1 MFSSFANLLADL
13 TVLENVLLP
22 NQIQFD
28 STTNNRAKE
37 ILEKVGLKDQLF
49 KRANKIS
56 GGQAQRAAI
65 ARGLVNN
72 PTIVLAD
79 EPTGNLDSVTAK
91 NVVEVMKK
99 MAKDLGQTFIVVTHE
114 RAQFGDVDRVI
125 TIKDGRA
132 FEGRTLPR
140 VGGYRIMSFAK
151 FAFLLVL
158 VCSIPVFY
166 AYGQLDDKP
175 PQGILRSGIVGVKL
189 LDAYFGTSTE
199 KMEVG
204 PGDKNVPFTVK
215 FANIST
221 ADIVGIKRTTIST
234 DILPFTTGNK
244 LSNPCG
250 QQHKGNTRKQFL
262 PHILC
267 GHI

>member
-1 MFSSFANLLADL
+1 MTKIYGKAETEVRALDNVSFSVKKGEFVLVIGSSGSGKSTLLNMIGLLDRPTEGRVLVDGFDTSDLTDNEISAFRNEKLGFVFQFANLLADL

-22 NQIQFD
+22 SQIQFD

-91 NVVEVMKK
+91 NVVEIMKK

-114 RAQFGDVDRVI
+114 RAQFGDVDRII

-132 FEGRTLPR
+132 FEGEYSPEL
-140 VGGYRIMSFAK
+140 
-151 FAFLLVL
+151 
-158 VCSIPVFY
+158 
-166 AYGQLDDKP
+166 
-175 PQGILRSGIVGVKL
+175 
-189 LDAYFGTSTE
+189 
-199 KMEVG
+199 EV
-204 PGDKNVPFTVK
+204 VV
-215 FANIST
+215 
-221 ADIVGIKRTTIST
+221 
-234 DILPFTTGNK
+234 
-244 LSNPCG
+244 
-250 QQHKGNTRKQFL
+250 
-262 PHILC
+262 
-267 GHI
+267 

>member
-1 MFSSFANLLADL
+1 LTKIYGEAETKVRALDNVSFSVKKGEFVLVIGSSGSGKSTLLNMVGLLDRPTEGRVLVDGFDTSDLTDNEISAFRNKKLGFVFQFSNLLADL

-22 NQIQFD
+22 SQIQFD

-132 FEGRTLPR
+132 FEGEHSPEL
-140 VGGYRIMSFAK
+140 
-151 FAFLLVL
+151 
-158 VCSIPVFY
+158 
-166 AYGQLDDKP
+166 
-175 PQGILRSGIVGVKL
+175 
-189 LDAYFGTSTE
+189 
-199 KMEVG
+199 EV
-204 PGDKNVPFTVK
+204 V
-215 FANIST
+215 A
-221 ADIVGIKRTTIST
+221 
-234 DILPFTTGNK
+234 
-244 LSNPCG
+244 
-250 QQHKGNTRKQFL
+250 
-262 PHILC
+262 
-267 GHI
+267 

>member
-1 MFSSFANLLADL
+1 LTKIYGEAETEVRALDNVSFSVKKGEFVLIIGSSGSGKSTLLNMVGLLDRPTEGRVLVDGFDTSDLTDNEISAFRNEKLGFVFQFSNLLADL

-22 NQIQFD
+22 SQIQFD

-132 FEGRTLPR
+132 FEGEHSPEL
-140 VGGYRIMSFAK
+140 
-151 FAFLLVL
+151 
-158 VCSIPVFY
+158 
-166 AYGQLDDKP
+166 
-175 PQGILRSGIVGVKL
+175 
-189 LDAYFGTSTE
+189 
-199 KMEVG
+199 EV
-204 PGDKNVPFTVK
+204 V
-215 FANIST
+215 A
-221 ADIVGIKRTTIST
+221 
-234 DILPFTTGNK
+234 
-244 LSNPCG
+244 
-250 QQHKGNTRKQFL
+250 
-262 PHILC
+262 
-267 GHI
+267 

>member
-1 MFSSFANLLADL
+1 MALNNVSFSVKKGEFVLVIGSSGSGKSTLLNMVGLLDRPTEGRVLVDGFDTSDLTDNEISAFRNKKLGFVFQFSNLLADL

-22 NQIQFD
+22 SQIQFD

-91 NVVEVMKK
+91 NVVEIMKK

-132 FEGRTLPR
+132 FEGEMIDP
-140 VGGYRIMSFAK
+140 
-151 FAFLLVL
+151 
-158 VCSIPVFY
+158 
-166 AYGQLDDKP
+166 
-175 PQGILRSGIVGVKL
+175 
-189 LDAYFGTSTE
+189 
-199 KMEVG
+199 MEVS
-204 PGDKNVPFTVK
+204 
-215 FANIST
+215 A
-221 ADIVGIKRTTIST
+221 
-234 DILPFTTGNK
+234 
-244 LSNPCG
+244 
-250 QQHKGNTRKQFL
+250 
-262 PHILC
+262 
-267 GHI
+267 

>member
-1 MFSSFANLLADL
+1 MALNNVSFSVKKGEFVLVIGSSGSGKSTLLNMIGLLDRPTEGRVLVDGFDTSDLTDNEISAFRNKKLGFVFQFSNLLADL

-22 NQIQFD
+22 SQIQFD

-65 ARGLVNN
+65 ARGLVNS

-91 NVVEVMKK
+91 NVVEIMKK

-114 RAQFGDVDRVI
+114 RAQFGDVDRIV

-132 FEGRTLPR
+132 FEGEQMDP
-140 VGGYRIMSFAK
+140 
-151 FAFLLVL
+151 
-158 VCSIPVFY
+158 
-166 AYGQLDDKP
+166 
-175 PQGILRSGIVGVKL
+175 
-189 LDAYFGTSTE
+189 
-199 KMEVG
+199 MEV
-204 PGDKNVPFTVK
+204 TV
-215 FANIST
+215 
-221 ADIVGIKRTTIST
+221 
-234 DILPFTTGNK
+234 
-244 LSNPCG
+244 
-250 QQHKGNTRKQFL
+250 
-262 PHILC
+262 
-267 GHI
+267 

>member
-1 MFSSFANLLADL
+1 LTKIYGEAETKVRALDNVSFSVKKGEFVLVIGSSGSGKSTLLNMFGLLDRPTEGRVLVDGFDTSDLTDNEISAFRNKKLGFVFQFANLLADL

-22 NQIQFD
+22 SQIQFD

-91 NVVEVMKK
+91 NVVELMKK

-132 FEGRTLPR
+132 FEGEYSPEL
-140 VGGYRIMSFAK
+140 
-151 FAFLLVL
+151 
-158 VCSIPVFY
+158 
-166 AYGQLDDKP
+166 
-175 PQGILRSGIVGVKL
+175 
-189 LDAYFGTSTE
+189 
-199 KMEVG
+199 EV
-204 PGDKNVPFTVK
+204 V
-215 FANIST
+215 A
-221 ADIVGIKRTTIST
+221 
-234 DILPFTTGNK
+234 
-244 LSNPCG
+244 
-250 QQHKGNTRKQFL
+250 
-262 PHILC
+262 
-267 GHI
+267 

>member
-1 MFSSFANLLADL
+1 MTKIYGEAETKVRALDNVSFSVKKGEFVLVIGSSGSGKSTLLNMVGLLDRPTEGRVLVDGFDTSDLTDNEISAFRNKKLGFVFQFSNLLADL

-22 NQIQFD
+22 SQIQFD

-79 EPTGNLDSVTAK
+79 EPTGNLDSVTAR
-91 NVVEVMKK
+91 NIVQLMKT

-132 FEGRTLPR
+132 FEGEMIDP
-140 VGGYRIMSFAK
+140 
-151 FAFLLVL
+151 
-158 VCSIPVFY
+158 
-166 AYGQLDDKP
+166 
-175 PQGILRSGIVGVKL
+175 
-189 LDAYFGTSTE
+189 
-199 KMEVG
+199 MEVS
-204 PGDKNVPFTVK
+204 
-215 FANIST
+215 A
-221 ADIVGIKRTTIST
+221 
-234 DILPFTTGNK
+234 
-244 LSNPCG
+244 
-250 QQHKGNTRKQFL
+250 
-262 PHILC
+262 
-267 GHI
+267 

>member
-1 MFSSFANLLADL
+1 LSKIYGEAETEVRALDNVSFSVKKGEFVLVIGSSGSGKSTLLNMIGLLDRPPEGKVLVDGFDTSDLTDNEISAFRNKKLGFVFQFSNLLADL
-13 TVLENVLLP
+13 TVLENELLP
-22 NQIQFD
+22 SQIQFD

-114 RAQFGDVDRVI
+114 RAQFGDVDRII

-132 FEGRTLPR
+132 FEGEHSLE
-140 VGGYRIMSFAK
+140 
-151 FAFLLVL
+151 L
-158 VCSIPVFY
+158 
-166 AYGQLDDKP
+166 
-175 PQGILRSGIVGVKL
+175 
-189 LDAYFGTSTE
+189 
-199 KMEVG
+199 EV
-204 PGDKNVPFTVK
+204 V
-215 FANIST
+215 A
-221 ADIVGIKRTTIST
+221 
-234 DILPFTTGNK
+234 
-244 LSNPCG
+244 
-250 QQHKGNTRKQFL
+250 
-262 PHILC
+262 
-267 GHI
+267 